1 MIFLKLSNEM
11 LEYKPYL
18 LENSILYLRKEKN
31 STYTIR
37 FVSNKLEQ
45 IVNESFISLLNFFD
59 GNNSVRNIIEIFS
72 KSYPNV
78 PQKVFEDDISNVIIT
93 LSDLQ
98 LLRSDEEN
106 PFLPK
111 LKVQINEFQE
121 LYLANYTDFSEIK
134 LFLEHTKNKENKFNY
149 MEYYN
154 PLRIET
160 EYDSANLI
168 ANAIRNKEYIFI
180 LKENNEIKSILN
192 FNQEKS
198 ILVSL
203 EYMKI
208 EKKLK
213 NIGEIINFALTTILK
228 ITKDDLNIFRINLLK
243 SENRELVS
251 ILKDIGFEQLCLLK
265 NELGNSIDIE
275 EYNYYV

>member
-1 MIFLKLSNEM
+1 MKLSNEM

>member
-78 PQKVFEDDISNVIIT
+78 PKKVFEDDISNVIIT

-208 EKKLK
+208 EK
-213 NIGEIINFALTTILK
+213 N
-228 ITKDDLNIFRINLLK
+228 
-243 SENRELVS
+243 
-251 ILKDIGFEQLCLLK
+251 
-265 NELGNSIDIE
+265 
-275 EYNYYV
+275 